1 MDKLFGEV
9 FGDGITISVIRE
21 RFVTALRSASQHL
34 MLTSQIPGLKPIWKG
49 TAGVRILVLDF
60 DMDFYPFRLCVEEV
74 DDFCREREIRALVV
88 QRYLAE
94 EDEPIFNIHADGAW
108 LAKLLEDKAVHGS
121 IMGVV
126 GAISLNRSPF
136 FKEGVVCASPF
147 FSEEDARGFLWN
159 LFRGWVEE
167 KASGAC

>member
-9 FGDGITISVIRE
+9 FGDGITISVVRE
-21 RFVTALRSASQHL
+21 RLVDFLRSSSQHM

-60 DMDFYPFRLCVEEV
+60 DMDFYPPRLCVEEIN
-74 DDFCREREIRALVV
+74 DFCREREIGVLVV

-94 EDEPIFNIHADGAW
+94 KDEPIFNIHADGIW
-108 LAKLLEDKAVHGS
+108 LAKLFEDKAEHGS

-126 GAISLNRSPF
+126 GAISLNRSSF
-136 FKEGVVCASPF
+136 FKEGVVCAFPF

-159 LFRGWVEE
+159 LFRGYVEE